1 MFMYYKDKKYFLA
14 IQDYKKGN
22 RDSAI
27 AILKMLAKKK
37 FVKFEED
44 INGFITEIQTIAK
57 SRKDEEMIAY
67 TKDVGNKIS
76 IIDGNSHGKTSAYE
90 NVLETESECKAA
102 LRESLKNHEY
112 VVVINNIINFV
123 KENKNFHA
131 AYGVLKMLH
140 ELPIKSDYFTKEE
153 VVLLFVEKM
162 NKIIVDDVNPV
173 VEGVFFKKYS
183 SVWTQFSSNEFKKY
197 HKIVRNYTE
206 YYTLSNYKKKNNT
219 MNIKHKIHK
228 KSNLTINEK
237 YYENIELVYQ
247 NNYPFSFQKDR
258 DSYRMRAEINNI
270 TYDGTGYTIYFE
282 PPKLFHYNDFC
293 HCAEC
298 KTMCVEIDGAKY
310 NLNHEQDEVYIRSKL
325 VDKIKVYYTFYH
337 STIVKFTKTIHLK
350 NVCKQGKYYVLC
362 SKKPYLTIKSKHIL
376 YLVLMYISITI
387 LVGIFA
393 PAYLILIFIL
403 TIVGFL
409 LWTLPKYFSK

>member
-162 NKIIVDDVNPV
+162 SKIIVDDVNPV

-206 YYTLSNYKKKNNT
+206 HYTLSNYKKNKT
-219 MNIKHKIHK
+219 ELKWSEWPKWVKILLIILF
-228 KSNLTINEK
+228 SILAVGISLWIWYLIDPRSFSYFVFTILL
-237 YYENIELVYQ
+237 I
-247 NNYPFSFQKDR
+247 
-258 DSYRMRAEINNI
+258 AI
-270 TYDGTGYTIYFE
+270 GGYF
-282 PPKLFHYNDFC
+282 LWF
-293 HCAEC
+293 
-298 KTMCVEIDGAKY
+298 
-310 NLNHEQDEVYIRSKL
+310 
-325 VDKIKVYYTFYH
+325 VYYSYTLF
-337 STIVKFTKTIHLK
+337 
-350 NVCKQGKYYVLC
+350 
-362 SKKPYLTIKSKHIL
+362 KKH
-376 YLVLMYISITI
+376 
-387 LVGIFA
+387 
-393 PAYLILIFIL
+393 
-403 TIVGFL
+403 
-409 LWTLPKYFSK
+409 